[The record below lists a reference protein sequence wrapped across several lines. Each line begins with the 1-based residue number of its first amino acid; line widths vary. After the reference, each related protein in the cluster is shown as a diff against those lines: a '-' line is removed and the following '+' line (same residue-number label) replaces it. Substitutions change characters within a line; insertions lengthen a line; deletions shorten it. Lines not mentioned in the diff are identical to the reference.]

1 MELELQP
8 LDISELPIIVDAVN
22 AQDRDFM
29 YLWAGSTYTYPIT
42 IEQME
47 QHYSKGIH
55 SIEAGVFLY
64 KIVDRETRQMIGSVQ
79 IGRIDPIRKEAVVG
93 RFLIHSEQDRGLGI
107 GTKVL
112 QALVRIGFEELDLER
127 ILLNV
132 YHINRRAI
140 RCYEK
145 VGFRKTYSKRKLYQ
159 ALNGEYWNGIEMTL
173 EKQAWISAN

>member
-1 MELELQP
+1 MEIELQP
-8 LDISELPIIVDAVN
+8 LDQSELPIIADAVS
-22 AQDRDFM
+22 AQDIDFM
-29 YLWAGSTYTYPIT
+29 YLWAGSTYTYPLT

-55 SIEAGVFLY
+55 SIEAGVLLY
-64 KIVDRETRQMIGSVQ
+64 KIVDCETQRMIGSVQ
-79 IGRIDPIRKEAVVG
+79 LGRIDSIRKEAVVG

-132 YHINRRAI
+132 YHINVRAI

-159 ALNGEYWNGIEMTL
+159 ALNGEYWNGMEMTL
-173 EKQAWISAN
+173 EKQAWMAVD

>member
-1 MELELQP
+1 MEIVLQP
-8 LDISELPIIVDAVN
+8 LSVSEFPIIMDAVN

-29 YLWAGSTYTYPIT
+29 YLWAGSTYTYPLT

-47 QHYSKGIH
+47 QHYGKGVH

-64 KIVDRETRQMIGSVQ
+64 KIVDRETQRMIGSVQ

-93 RFLIHSEQDRGLGI
+93 RFLIHSEHHRGQGIGEKVLRGL
-107 GTKVL
+107 
-112 QALVRIGFEELDLER
+112 ARIGFEELDLER

-132 YHINRRAI
+132 YHINARAI

-145 VGFRKTYSKRKLYQ
+145 VGFCKTYSKKKLYQ
-159 ALNGEYWNGIEMTL
+159 ALNGEYWDGIEMTL
-173 EKQAWISAN
+173 EKQAWMAAK